1 MIDLPDPVEEM
12 TFPPDL
18 SQYPAKAAALQQ
30 LTDNIRSQQQ
40 LKRGIRVSYPTTWRA
55 YSKWHSSM
63 YGIAPPVCA
72 QTGLMW
78 VTRIMATQFLIHG
91 AQHGM
96 TANQVHPPPPPSPLP
111 TTQQDVGLC
120 GAVERRCR
128 ALSDGVAS
136 PKLLPEARFAVR
148 VPLPTACLTPL
159 CLAMQVSFTVPDGD
173 RRDDD
178 VPEIQGQFL
187 NTLNTNFRT
196 RHRDL
201 IRRQKR
207 SNGDESKTMTLTCQ
221 STL

>member
-1 MIDLPDPVEEM
+1 MRNHRLLVRLASR
-12 TFPPDL
+12 TF
-18 SQYPAKAAALQQ
+18 
-30 LTDNIRSQQQ
+30 LTSSWPSD
-40 LKRGIRVSYPTTWRA
+40 KRGAEHV
-55 YSKWHSSM
+55 
-63 YGIAPPVCA
+63 
-72 QTGLMW
+72 
-78 VTRIMATQFLIHG
+78 
-91 AQHGM
+91 
-96 TANQVHPPPPPSPLP
+96 
-111 TTQQDVGLC
+111 QDVGLC

-128 ALSDGVAS
+128 ALSDGVAR
-136 PKLLPEARFAVR
+136 PKLPPEARSAVR
-148 VPLPTACLTPL
+148 VPLPTACSTHL
-159 CLAMQVSFTVPDGD
+159 CLAMQVGFTVPDGD

>member
-1 MIDLPDPVEEM
+1 METPQRRGAAESIDSLLHRCDASPERGETTRREETSPEVAAPDGDVGGDDNHVDGDDERVEDDDIEDPLIDLPDPVEEM

-78 VTRIMATQFLIHG
+78 VTRIMGTQFLIYG

-96 TANQVHPPPPPSPLP
+96 TANQVHPP
-111 TTQQDVGLC
+111 
-120 GAVERRCR
+120 A
-128 ALSDGVAS
+128 ALG
-136 PKLLPEARFAVR
+136 F
-148 VPLPTACLTPL
+148 
-159 CLAMQVSFTVPDGD
+159 
-173 RRDDD
+173 
-178 VPEIQGQFL
+178 
-187 NTLNTNFRT
+187 
-196 RHRDL
+196 
-201 IRRQKR
+201 
-207 SNGDESKTMTLTCQ
+207 
-221 STL
+221 